1 MNRLTEWVV
10 DRPKH
15 VFVIAAVITL
25 AFAAAIPFLGVEV
38 DFKNFL
44 SQDDPAVA
52 ALNRAEDRYGSQEIL
67 ILAIETNETI
77 YQQDVLSR
85 IQDLETQIEEIRG
98 VDEVQ
103 GPTTVQVISGT
114 ETQLTISSAAKEIP
128 STEEAMAAYVDRML
142 SSPRLN
148 GVIVTESGKAAAII
162 VRLDPSAPR
171 IDIAGEIQEIA
182 DAYPGPERVSVAGL
196 PPMHRAMTQSMFRDL
211 VVLIPIVILV
221 VVGILI
227 ASFRSLQGVI
237 ISMPVVGMSV
247 IWAVGSMVLA
257 GQKFTP
263 FALALPIMTIAIGIA
278 DGIHILNRYHE
289 EAAIGGSRREIVL
302 RTMQAMRGPVIMTS
316 LTTAVGFLS
325 LLSSLISA
333 QRIFG
338 AFIALAVLV
347 AMGLSLTWIPA
358 MLMRFDPAR
367 SLTKHHGD
375 RLGRWLRSS
384 AGPILRHRR
393 AILVTA
399 TLLVGACLVVIPQI
413 KVETVPQ
420 KFLGMDH
427 PVVVSMN
434 TVDEHFGGS
443 LQLGIE
449 IDTGVRDGL
458 KNPEIVAAMITLQE
472 ELEAID
478 GVSSAASL
486 ADLVREMN
494 QKFHN
499 DDPKYY
505 RVPEDRRMV
514 AQLLLLFTFQGGD
527 MGQFAS
533 SDFSSGQVIAR
544 ARLDSTAQLAEVVA
558 SVQSLIDET
567 SINARVEQVDVLRAF
582 VSLFAKMPS
591 SQALSLLISA
601 AAAALIV
608 ALLMR
613 SIIAGIICILPLLF
627 TVIVN
632 FGIMGASGMPLDLA
646 TLMVAST
653 AIGVGIDYAIHLTER
668 FRREVAAGSSVP
680 SGFET
685 TMQTEGRAI
694 AYNVLV
700 VGLGFAVLLFSSFR
714 GLANV
719 GLLVSLT
726 MLISAVSSFTIIPVL
741 LVMWRKRFL
750 QR

>member
-10 DRPKH
+10 DHPKT
-15 VFVIAAVITL
+15 VFLLAAIITL
-25 AFAAAIPFLGVEV
+25 AFASAIPFLDVEV

-44 SQDDPAVA
+44 SKDDPAVA
-52 ALNRAEDRYGSQEIL
+52 ALDQAESRYGSQEIL
-67 ILAIETNETI
+67 ILAIETDETI
-77 YQQDVLSR
+77 YQSDVLSR
-85 IQDLETQIEEIRG
+85 IQGLETQIEAIRG

-103 GPTTVQVISGT
+103 GPTTMQVIAGT

-128 STEEAMAAYVDRML
+128 TTEEAMAAYIDRVL

-148 GVIVTESGKAAAII
+148 GVVVTEDGRAAAILI
-162 VRLDPSAPR
+162 RLDPDAPR
-171 IDIAGEIQEIA
+171 IDIAGEIEAIA
-182 DAYPGPERVSVAGL
+182 DAYPGPERLSVAGL
-196 PPMHRAMTQSMFRDL
+196 PAMHRAMTQSMFRDL

-221 VVGILI
+221 VIGILF
-227 ASFRSLQGVI
+227 ASFRNLQGVI

-257 GQKFTP
+257 GQRFTP

-278 DGIHILNRYHE
+278 DGIHILNRYYE
-289 EAAIGGSRREIVL
+289 EASEGGSRRAIVL
-302 RTMQAMRGPVIMTS
+302 RTMKAMRAPIVMTS

-333 QRIFG
+333 QRVFG

-358 MLMRFDPAR
+358 MLTLFDPVRASGR
-367 SLTKHHGD
+367 HHGD
-375 RLGRWLRSS
+375 RLGQWLRST
-384 AGPILRHRR
+384 AGPILKNRY
-393 AILVTA
+393 AILIA
-399 TLLVGACLVVIPQI
+399 AALLLGACAVVIPRI

-449 IDTGVRDGL
+449 IDTGIRDGL
-458 KNPEIVAAMITLQE
+458 KDPEIMASMVALQAK
-472 ELEAID
+472 LEAIE

-499 DDPKYY
+499 DDPAYY
-505 RVPEDRRMV
+505 RVPEDRRMI

-527 MGQFAS
+527 LGQFAS

-544 ARLDSTAQLAEVVA
+544 ARLESTAQLADVVA
-558 SVQSLIDET
+558 SIQSLIGGMSVD
-567 SINARVEQVDVLRAF
+567 ARVEQVDVLRAF
-582 VSLFAKMPS
+582 VSLFTKMPG

-601 AAAALIV
+601 AAAAFIV

-613 SIIAGIICILPLLF
+613 SAVAGIVCILPLLF

-668 FRREVAAGSSVP
+668 LRREVAAGASIP
-680 SGFET
+680 NGFET
-685 TMQTEGRAI
+685 TMQTEGKAI
-694 AYNVLV
+694 VYNMLV

-726 MLISAVSSFTIIPVL
+726 MLISAISSFTIIPVL
-741 LVMWRKRFL
+741 LVMWKRRFL